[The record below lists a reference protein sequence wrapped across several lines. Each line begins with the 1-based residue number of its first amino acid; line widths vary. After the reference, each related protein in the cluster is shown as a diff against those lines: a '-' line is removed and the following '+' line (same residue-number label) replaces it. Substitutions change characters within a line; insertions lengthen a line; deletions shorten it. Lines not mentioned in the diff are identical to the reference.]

1 MHTEYQTYFV
11 FLQFIFI
18 INKYYLHNY
27 YWRGRHL
34 DYFDLVNR
42 ILFFG
47 L

>member
-11 FLQFIFI
+11 FLQFRFI
-18 INKYYLHNY
+18 INKYYLHN

-34 DYFDLVNR
+34 DYFDLVNG